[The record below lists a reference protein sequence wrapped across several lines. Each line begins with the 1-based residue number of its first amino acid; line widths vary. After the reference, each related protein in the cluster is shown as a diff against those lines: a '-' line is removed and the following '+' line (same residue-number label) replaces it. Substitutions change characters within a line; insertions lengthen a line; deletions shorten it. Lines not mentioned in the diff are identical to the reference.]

1 METPLGNLPQQSV
14 PTAQPARKFTIPLVA
29 AGVVVA
35 AAALGYTVG
44 VLKKEPAPQASVNT
58 NAPTAQAADPE
69 LSGNEVP
76 FVADTVSVGGKM
88 VLTGTISHLTNQ
100 GFELE
105 VTKPVVNTASRTV
118 GSRTTYYSVRLTPT
132 TKLTQYTFT
141 STIPPQG
148 GEPEVKQTVTK
159 LVPSNLEEGEV
170 ATVTGSAESNGLNLV
185 ALDVRITSVV
195 KQ

>member
-1 METPLGNLPQQSV
+1 
-14 PTAQPARKFTIPLVA
+14 
-29 AGVVVA
+29 
-35 AAALGYTVG
+35 
-44 VLKKEPAPQASVNT
+44 
-58 NAPTAQAADPE
+58 
-69 LSGNEVP
+69 
-76 FVADTVSVGGKM
+76 
-88 VLTGTISHLTNQ
+88 
-100 GFELE
+100 
-105 VTKPVVNTASRTV
+105 
-118 GSRTTYYSVRLTPT
+118 VRLTPT